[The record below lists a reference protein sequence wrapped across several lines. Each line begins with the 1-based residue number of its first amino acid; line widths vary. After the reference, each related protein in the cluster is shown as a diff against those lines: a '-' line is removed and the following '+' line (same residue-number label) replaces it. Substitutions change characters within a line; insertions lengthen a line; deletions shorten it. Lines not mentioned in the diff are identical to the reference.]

1 MNYRGLM
8 QTSSNKGF
16 TLAELL
22 VGMVIS
28 TITLGLAFAAFES
41 ASKSYSNDKVRVDT
55 GQSLTAVLD
64 LIGTD
69 IKQAGE
75 QIGNSSFPT
84 IKISD
89 GGKTITIRKA
99 LSDALPLCQSLSA
112 TDPLLTTANTTTNV
126 LISDGSIPTATAAGC
141 SSVVP
146 PALPASV
153 SDWQTARTEL
163 GGTGRVA
170 LVKQNGQTK
179 ILDYTGEVQDSDYTT
194 SKKYRLSLKNTQLT
208 DISGANISP
217 ATIENPVTTAVVSY
231 AAGDSLYLIEERT
244 YRYHINP
251 TDSQDVRLL
260 LRVNG
265 GSEQILIAG
274 LKPNNGSSN
283 DGFSVAANVTSP
295 ASPSPT
301 IVSETTFPN
310 PSPTSN
316 PNINWKK
323 IVGVN
328 VSLEVNPPSTCPSP
342 PTNIDGCRPEDF
354 RTSGTFYP
362 RNVMSK

>member
-1 MNYRGLM
+1 MNYRGPM

-16 TLAELL
+16 TLAELI
-22 VGMVIS
+22 VGMIIT

-244 YRYHINP
+244 YRYHVNP
-251 TDSQDVRLL
+251 SDPNDVRLL

-274 LKPNNGSSN
+274 LKTN
-283 DGFSVAANVTSP
+283 GFSVAANVTSP

-328 VSLEVNPPSTCPSP
+328 VSIEVQKPSSCTAN
-342 PTNIDGCRPEDF
+342 TLQGCADDDF
-354 RTSGTFYP
+354 KTSGTFYP

>member
-1 MNYRGLM
+1 MNYRGPM

-16 TLAELL
+16 TLAELI
-22 VGMVIS
+22 VGMIIT

-84 IKISD
+84 VKIVS
-89 GGKTITIRKA
+89 GNQITLRKA
-99 LSDALPLCQSLSA
+99 LTDALPLCQPVLTTNA
-112 TDPLLTTANTTTNV
+112 LLTTATTTANI

-141 SSVVP
+141 STVTP
-146 PALPASV
+146 PALPTSV
-153 SDWQTARTEL
+153 SDWQTERN

-170 LVKQNGQTK
+170 LVKTNGQTHV
-179 ILDYTGEVQDSDYTT
+179 LDYTTEVQDGGYTT
-194 SKKYRLSLKNTQLT
+194 NKKYSLTLINNNTAAEST
-208 DISGANISP
+208 
-217 ATIENPVTTAVVSY
+217 ATVADY
-231 AAGDSLYLIEERT
+231 ASGDSVYLIEERT
-244 YRYHINP
+244 YRYDAAN
-251 TDSQDVRLL
+251 RELK

-265 GSEQILIAG
+265 GSEQTLISG
-274 LKPNNGSSN
+274 LKS
-283 DGFSVAANVTSP
+283 FSISANVTQTNNTV
-295 ASPSPT
+295 ASGITTLPT
-301 IVSETTFPN
+301 TTN
-310 PSPTSN
+310 A
-316 PNINWKK
+316 NWKK

-342 PTNIDGCRPEDF
+342 PTNINGCRPEDF

>member
-84 IKISD
+84 VKIVS
-89 GGKTITIRKA
+89 GNQITLRKA
-99 LSDALPLCQSLSA
+99 LTDALPLCQPVLTTNA
-112 TDPLLTTANTTTNV
+112 LLTTATTTANI

-141 SSVVP
+141 SAAVPSASP
-146 PALPASV
+146 PASALPPSV
-153 SDWQTARTEL
+153 PDWQTERN

-170 LVKQNGQTK
+170 LVKTNGQTHV
-179 ILDYTGEVQDSDYTT
+179 LDYTTEVQDGGYTT
-194 SKKYRLSLKNTQLT
+194 NKKYSLTLRNNNTAAEST
-208 DISGANISP
+208 ATVANY
-217 ATIENPVTTAVVSY
+217 AT
-231 AAGDSLYLIEERT
+231 GDSVYLIEERT
-244 YRYHINP
+244 YRYDAAN
-251 TDSQDVRLL
+251 RELK

-265 GSEQILIAG
+265 GSEQTLISG
-274 LKPNNGSSN
+274 LES
-283 DGFSVAANVTSP
+283 FSISANVTQTNNTV
-295 ASPSPT
+295 ASEITDLPT
-301 IVSETTFPN
+301 TTN
-310 PSPTSN
+310 A
-316 PNINWKK
+316 NWKK

-328 VSLEVNPPSTCPSP
+328 VSIEVQKPSSCTAS
-342 PTNIDGCRPEDF
+342 TIQGCADEDF
-354 RTSGTFYP
+354 KTSGTFYP